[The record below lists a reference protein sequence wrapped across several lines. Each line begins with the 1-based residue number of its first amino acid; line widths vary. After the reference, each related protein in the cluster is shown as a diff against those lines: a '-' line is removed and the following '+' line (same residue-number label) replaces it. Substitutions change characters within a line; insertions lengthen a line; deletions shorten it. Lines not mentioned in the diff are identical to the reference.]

1 MNKRECEY
9 LKPGRLQDV
18 LTLIQVLGSG
28 QRRTPQ
34 QICRDIQGNIQDMDD
49 STVSEERCQ
58 HWESVARAHPEFF
71 RVAGKSTSI
80 SLIAWHCSAERET
93 ERSLEADIVHK
104 LMGTAI
110 ELHDKQVQRKQQW
123 SLYVPLIVAG
133 ITVIGPIITALLIM
147 IIRR

>member
-28 QRRTPQ
+28 QRRTPR
-34 QICRDIQGNIQDMDD
+34 QICGDIQDMDD
-49 STVSEERCQ
+49 NTVSEERCQ
-58 HWESVARAHPEFF
+58 HWESVAHAHPEFF

-80 SLIAWHCSAERET
+80 SLIAWHCSAET
-93 ERSLEADIVHK
+93 EIKRNLDADIVYK

-110 ELHDKQVQRKQQW
+110 ELHNKQMQRKQQW

-133 ITVIGPIITALLIM
+133 ITVIAVSYTHLTLPTN
-147 IIRR
+147 REV